1 MTEFEMQVNRQIK
14 MFYLQTGPVTF
25 TWENLSPWTKAQWAN
40 KFWEEMLNDCL

>member
-25 TWENLSPWTKAQWAN
+25 TWENLSPWTKAQWYK
-40 KFWEEMLNDCL
+40 KFWKEQLL